1 MFTHKYNL
9 ELNNKLLEIK
19 MNNILER
26 LETNIDHSNRLLE
39 GINNE
44 LEKIVLENSKL
55 IELCEIYNIWI
66 NKL

>member
-1 MFTHKYNL
+1 MFTHKYNS

-39 GINNE
+39 GINN
-44 LEKIVLENSKL
+44 
-55 IELCEIYNIWI
+55 
-66 NKL
+66 

>member
-1 MFTHKYNL
+1 MFKNKYNL

>member
-1 MFTHKYNL
+1 MFTHKYNS

>member
-1 MFTHKYNL
+1 MFTHKYNG
-9 ELNNKLLEIK
+9 ELNNKLLKIK

-26 LETNIDHSNRLLE
+26 LETNINNSNKLLE

-44 LEKIVLENSKL
+44 LEKIVLENNKL

>member
-1 MFTHKYNL
+1 MFTHKYNSK
-9 ELNNKLLEIK
+9 LNNKLLEIK

>member
-1 MFTHKYNL
+1 MFTHKYNS

-44 LEKIVLENSKL
+44 LEKIVLEILVKIIL
-55 IELCEIYNIWI
+55 AVL
-66 NKL
+66 LQ